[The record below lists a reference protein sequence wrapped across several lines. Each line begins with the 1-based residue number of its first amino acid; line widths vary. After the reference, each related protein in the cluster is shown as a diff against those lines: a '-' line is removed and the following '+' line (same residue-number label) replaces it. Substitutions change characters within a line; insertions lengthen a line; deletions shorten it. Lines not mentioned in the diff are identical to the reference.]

1 MAPNNCNPKPP
12 LTADTAAT
20 SDGGAP
26 PIQEQSNTAVKLQCE
41 QAMLPLRSN
50 DHAEALRLIEETCL
64 LHPNSAI
71 AHRTQA
77 QIHHQAAS
85 KITDPSSKQQ
95 HLQNAVVSV
104 RRAVTL
110 SPSSIEHVDFLC
122 RLLLESASDAEAHK
136 EVVREC
142 ERSLA
147 VEDPIDPADDTTV
160 EERIESVRVK
170 LRLHLQKSRAALTE
184 KGGGIN
190 EPKVKEISVQ
200 LSSES
205 KESEKSSSSSIMP
218 KEKLTNVP
226 RKSIKEM
233 TNVEA
238 RVPNLKIIAY
248 WESMSEE
255 KRRAFLELKI
265 SDIREV
271 FRSLKDG
278 SAVRVFSEAVDY
290 ADKNKTWKFWPCHLC
305 DGKFA
310 KVELLLEHIEK
321 FHDNESAQMVR
332 NYVPIE
338 VDADWAKLLV
348 HGTWKP
354 VDVLEA
360 MEIISIQSKSELGNE
375 DRDQFTC
382 ELPKKESDV
391 NDISKFNKILLP
403 KACSDNQNWPLSDDI
418 ERAKVLKSIHAEFQ
432 LLVKSEYLT
441 MENLSQVIG
450 SAITELQNSIPASE
464 LRIRSLDRTPLCICF
479 LGLSKLKSLHMFLKL
494 LSGLAYRNEVLD
506 PVRSSIDAFS
516 FCNGVN
522 IKERIVF
529 TGNPSRLLDEQFLQ
543 VEFMP
548 HRYHDATS
556 TCKIRDDEVDVLP
569 DVDDLMRGV
578 FDPSSTIGELLA
590 SWRVGQENI
599 KHQGSL
605 YFTAFEKELRCF
617 HCFTAIKSGFVSH
630 KEELGNIESIC
641 NAELTKR
648 EQDTNHVP
656 QSYISLLQRRQEE
669 LDLAENDDAS
679 LERYQVNSISSVIKG
694 AALDE
699 AVDISQFKTEGAS
712 DHVDEEYARTR
723 TAILRQNE
731 RMTLELEKIHE
742 KLGRNSVQLWRM
754 GLKYKQTT
762 SLDYRAIMLP
772 LLKLFMQAKMEA
784 LVDEDERQKAD
795 AAGVDILSKLELDS
809 KNTSKGGH
817 PTKHSNEKSNVTKKN
832 QDKEKTRDP
841 KAQMEALDVEEKADA
856 AQIAIL
862 SEHIL
867 DAKKNTSQEASP
879 TKHPKEKS
887 KPKKK
892 RKDKK
897 KEEDPKAT
905 CDDELNV
912 VQEEKE
918 EEPHFPADQ
927 TVGSPSS
934 VIDELKQQEEEERKL
949 KEMECQR
956 LIEDEVKQKNLA
968 KQITNEAKSIPK
980 MNMGT
985 VPLNLEASG
994 SVIRGLYV
1002 GTIPV
1007 NYKPRDSVMAH
1018 QDPSLGKVPEDFSGV
1033 PVSSK
1038 SPQDLSGASGSQ
1050 KNRRSRSP
1058 SKVKQAQKNLPL
1070 TTRQTSEAPLE
1081 GKKEEGLR
1089 VLPDILRA
1097 GLKNDA
1103 GEFNCFLNVI
1113 VQSLWHIR
1121 KFRDEILS
1129 RSTSAHAQVRHP
1141 CVVCALHEVL
1151 NGLSVA
1157 SANMQSKAVSPS
1169 PLRVALSQLKPGS
1182 NLFQIEQQND
1192 ASEVLS
1198 AILDCLHQ
1206 SFTRGSGV
1214 SDAQPLGSR
1223 KCDSDACIAHRLF
1236 ELDIHIKLICQYCGT
1251 ESRQQKAL
1259 FDELFKLVRK
1269 KELLTCDPASLWHI
1283 RKFRDEILSRSTSA
1297 HAQVRHPCVV
1307 CALHEVLNGL
1317 SVASANMQSKAVS
1330 PSPLRVALSQL
1341 KPGSN
1346 LFQIEQQ
1353 NDASEVLI
1361 AILDCLHQSFTRGS
1375 GVSDAQPL
1383 GSQKC
1388 DSDACIAHRLFE
1400 VDIHIN
1406 LICQYCAQTMHAG
1419 TPFDEL
1425 FKLGRKKELLTCDP
1439 AVKGCGKDNNL
1450 HHILSICPHVFTLV
1464 LGWGTPSESI
1474 DHISETLEALSI
1486 HVDLGF
1492 MFDGLDPGH
1501 LYSLI
1506 SMVCYSSQHYICFV
1520 YDERE
1525 EWIMY
1530 DDAIVKVIGRW
1541 GNVIL
1546 ECKKR
1551 KFQPTVLFF
1560 ESVE

>member
-1 MAPNNCNPKPP
+1 MAPKNCNPKPP
-12 LTADTAAT
+12 LMADTTAT

-26 PIQEQSNTAVKLQCE
+26 PIQEQSNTESVKLQCE
-41 QAMLPLRSN
+41 RAMLPLRSN

-104 RRAVTL
+104 WRAVTL
-110 SPSSIEHVDFLC
+110 SPSSIELVDFLC

-170 LRLHLQKSRAALTE
+170 LRSHLQKSRAALTE
-184 KGGGIN
+184 KVGGIN

-265 SDIREV
+265 GDIREV

-321 FHDNESAQMVR
+321 FHDNESARMVR

-338 VDADWAKLLV
+338 VDADWAKLLF

-360 MEIISIQSKSELGNE
+360 MEIIRKQSKSELGSK
-375 DRDQFTC
+375 DRDQFSS
-382 ELPKKESDV
+382 ELPKKESNV

-403 KACSDNQNWPLSDDI
+403 KACSNNQNWPLSDDI
-418 ERAKVLKSIHAEFQ
+418 ERAKILKSIQAEFQ
-432 LLVKSEYLT
+432 LLVKREYLT
-441 MENLSQVIG
+441 MESLNQVIG
-450 SAITELQNSIPASE
+450 STITELQNYIPASE
-464 LRIRSLDRTPLCICF
+464 LRIHGLDQTPLCICF
-479 LGLSKLKSLHMFLKL
+479 MGLSKLKSLHMFLKL
-494 LSGLAYRNEVLD
+494 LSGLTVGNKVLETD
-506 PVRSSIDAFS
+506 SSSIDDFS
-516 FCNGVN
+516 FCSGVK

-529 TGNPSRLLDEQFLQ
+529 TGDLSRLLDEQFLQ

-548 HRYHDATS
+548 HKYHDATS

-578 FDPSSTIGELLA
+578 FDPSATIGELLA

-605 YFTAFEKELRCF
+605 YFTAFEKELQGF
-617 HCFTAIKSGFVSH
+617 HRFTAIKSGFVSH
-630 KEELGNIESIC
+630 KKELGNIESIC
-641 NAELTKR
+641 NAELMKR
-648 EQDTNHVP
+648 EQDKNHVP

-669 LDLAENDDAS
+669 LVLAENDDAGHR
-679 LERYQVNSISSVIKG
+679 RYQVNSILRVIKG

-699 AVDISQFKTEGAS
+699 AVDISQFKTERAA
-712 DHVDEEYARTR
+712 DHADGEYARII
-723 TAILRQNE
+723 TAIVRENV
-731 RMTLELEKIHE
+731 RMTLE
-742 KLGRNSVQLWRM
+742 
-754 GLKYKQTT
+754 
-762 SLDYRAIMLP
+762 
-772 LLKLFMQAKMEA
+772 
-784 LVDEDERQKAD
+784 
-795 AAGVDILSKLELDS
+795 
-809 KNTSKGGH
+809 
-817 PTKHSNEKSNVTKKN
+817 
-832 QDKEKTRDP
+832 
-841 KAQMEALDVEEKADA
+841 AQMEALDDDEKADA

-862 SEHIL
+862 SEHEL
-867 DAKKNTSQEASP
+867 DAKKNTSQGANIEVAACMQYVFQSNTP
-879 TKHPKEKS
+879 MVLQ
-887 KPKKK
+887 
-892 RKDKK
+892 
-897 KEEDPKAT
+897 AT
-905 CDDELNV
+905 CDGELNV

-934 VIDELKQQEEEERKL
+934 MIDELKQQEEEERKL

-956 LIEDEVKQKNLA
+956 LIEDEANMEALVDEHERQKAEAAGMLHKIAILSEHELDAKKNTSQGASPTKHPKEKSKPKKKRKDQKKEKDPKATCDGELNVVQEEKEEEPHFPADQTVGSPSSMIDELKQQEEEERKL
-968 KQITNEAKSIPK
+968 KEMECQRLIED
-980 MNMGT
+980 
-985 VPLNLEASG
+985 E
-994 SVIRGLYV
+994 
-1002 GTIPV
+1002 
-1007 NYKPRDSVMAH
+1007 
-1018 QDPSLGKVPEDFSGV
+1018 DPSLGKVPEDFSGV

-1038 SPQDLSGASGSQ
+1038 SQQDLSGASGSQ

-1070 TTRQTSEAPLE
+1070 TTRQPSEAPLE

-1121 KFRDEILS
+1121 KFRDEFLS
-1129 RSTSAHAQVRHP
+1129 RSTSAHVQVRHP

-1151 NGLSVA
+1151 N
-1157 SANMQSKAVSPS
+1157 
-1169 PLRVALSQLKPGS
+1169 
-1182 NLFQIEQQND
+1182 D
-1192 ASEVLS
+1192 
-1198 AILDCLHQ
+1198 
-1206 SFTRGSGV
+1206 
-1214 SDAQPLGSR
+1214 
-1223 KCDSDACIAHRLF
+1223 
-1236 ELDIHIKLICQYCGT
+1236 
-1251 ESRQQKAL
+1251 
-1259 FDELFKLVRK
+1259 
-1269 KELLTCDPASLWHI
+1269 
-1283 RKFRDEILSRSTSA
+1283 
-1297 HAQVRHPCVV
+1297 
-1307 CALHEVLNGL
+1307 L

-1361 AILDCLHQSFTRGS
+1361 AILDCLHQSFTRS
-1375 GVSDAQPL
+1375 SSVSDAQPL
-1383 GSQKC
+1383 GSRKC

-1400 VDIHIN
+1400 VDIHIK
-1406 LICQYCAQTMHAG
+1406 LICQYCGIESRQQKYNSYSCFFDTGTMHAG

-1425 FKLGRKKELLTCDP
+1425 FKLVRKKELLTCDP

-1450 HHILSICPHVFTLV
+1450 HHILSICPHVFTL
-1464 LGWGTPSESI
+1464 
-1474 DHISETLEALSI
+1474 
-1486 HVDLGF
+1486 DLGF

-1541 GNVIL
+1541 G
-1546 ECKKR
+1546 KR
-1551 KFQPTVLFF
+1551 YFGV
-1560 ESVE
+1560 

>member
-1 MAPNNCNPKPP
+1 MAPKNCSPKPP

-20 SDGGAP
+20 SNGGAP
-26 PIQEQSNTAVKLQCE
+26 PIQEQSNTESVKLQCE
-41 QAMLPLRSN
+41 RAILPLRSN
-50 DHAEALRLIEETCL
+50 DYTEALRLIEETCL

-77 QIHHQAAS
+77 QIHHQAAY

-122 RLLLESASDAEAHK
+122 QLLSKSASDAKAHN

-160 EERIESVRVK
+160 EERIQSARAK
-170 LRLHLQKSRAALTE
+170 LRSHLQKSRAALTE
-184 KGGGIN
+184 KVGGIY

-233 TNVEA
+233 TKDVEA
-238 RVPNLKIIAY
+238 RVANLKIIAY
-248 WESMSEE
+248 WESMNEE

-265 SDIREV
+265 GDIREH

-278 SAVRVFSEAVDY
+278 LVVRVFLEAVDY

-321 FHDNESAQMVR
+321 FHENESAQMVR

-338 VDADWAKLLV
+338 VDTDWAKLLV

-354 VDVLEA
+354 VDILEA
-360 MEIISIQSKSELGNE
+360 MEIIRKQSKSELGSK
-375 DRDQFTC
+375 DRDQFSC

-391 NDISKFNKILLP
+391 DDISKFNKILLP
-403 KACSDNQNWPLSDDI
+403 KACPNKQNWPLSDDI
-418 ERAKVLKSIHAEFQ
+418 ERAKILKGIQAEFQ
-432 LLVKSEYLT
+432 LLVKREYLT

-450 SAITELQNSIPASE
+450 STITVLQNYIPASE
-464 LRIRSLDRTPLCICF
+464 LRIHGLDQTPLCICF
-479 LGLSKLKSLHMFLKL
+479 LGLSDLKSVHMFLKL
-494 LSGLAYRNEVLD
+494 LSGRTVGNKVLETD
-506 PVRSSIDAFS
+506 SSSIDAFS
-516 FCNGVN
+516 FCNGVK

-529 TGNPSRLLDEQFLQ
+529 TGDPSRLLDEQFLQ

-556 TCKIRDDEVDVLP
+556 TCKIRDDEFDVLP
-569 DVDDLMRGV
+569 DVDGLMRGA
-578 FDPSSTIGELLA
+578 FDPSATIGELLA

-605 YFTAFEKELRCF
+605 YFTAFEKELQCF
-617 HCFTAIKSGFVSH
+617 HRFTAIKSGFVSH
-630 KEELGNIESIC
+630 KKELGNIESIC
-641 NAELTKR
+641 NAELMKR
-648 EQDTNHVP
+648 KQDTNHVP

-669 LDLAENDDAS
+669 LVLAENDDAGRR
-679 LERYQVNSISSVIKG
+679 RYQVNSILSVIKG

-699 AVDISQFKTEGAS
+699 AVDISQFKTEGAA
-712 DHVDEEYARTR
+712 DHADGEYARIIA
-723 TAILRQNE
+723 AILRENV
-731 RMTLELEKIHE
+731 RMTLELEKITE
-742 KLGRNSVQLWRM
+742 KLVKTNVQLWRM

-772 LLKLFMQAKMEA
+772 LLKLFMQA
-784 LVDEDERQKAD
+784 
-795 AAGVDILSKLELDS
+795 
-809 KNTSKGGH
+809 
-817 PTKHSNEKSNVTKKN
+817 
-832 QDKEKTRDP
+832 
-841 KAQMEALDVEEKADA
+841 QMEVLDDEETADA
-856 AQIAIL
+856 AQIAML
-862 SEHIL
+862 SEHEL
-867 DAKKNTSQEASP
+867 DAKKNTSQG
-879 TKHPKEKS
+879 
-887 KPKKK
+887 
-892 RKDKK
+892 
-897 KEEDPKAT
+897 AT
-905 CDDELNV
+905 CGDELNV

-927 TVGSPSS
+927 TIGSPSS
-934 VIDELKQQEEEERKL
+934 GIDELKQQEEEERKL

-968 KQITNEAKSIPK
+968 KQTTNEAKSIPK

-1002 GTIPV
+1002 GTIPL

-1033 PVSSK
+1033 PVRSK
-1038 SPQDLSGASGSQ
+1038 SPQDLSGASASQ

-1070 TTRQTSEAPLE
+1070 TTRQPSEARLE
-1081 GKKEEGLR
+1081 GKKEESLG

-1103 GEFNCFLNVI
+1103 DQFNCFLNVI
-1113 VQSLWHIR
+1113 VQSLWHMR
-1121 KFRDEILS
+1121 KFRDEFLS
-1129 RSTSAHAQVRHP
+1129 RSTSAHVQVRHP

-1182 NLFQIEQQND
+1182 NLFQLEQQND
-1192 ASEVLS
+1192 ASEVLI

-1206 SFTRGSGV
+1206 SCTRGSGV

-1236 ELDIHIKLICQYCGT
+1236 EVDIHIKLICQYCGT
-1251 ESRQQKAL
+1251 ESRQQKYNSYSCF
-1259 FDELFKLVRK
+1259 FDAGVLRSAKIQKVLYYEIMKCYILDISFKK
-1269 KELLTCDPASLWHI
+1269 
-1283 RKFRDEILSRSTSA
+1283 
-1297 HAQVRHPCVV
+1297 
-1307 CALHEVLNGL
+1307 L
-1317 SVASANMQSKAVS
+1317 SV
-1330 PSPLRVALSQL
+1330 LL
-1341 KPGSN
+1341 
-1346 LFQIEQQ
+1346 
-1353 NDASEVLI
+1353 
-1361 AILDCLHQSFTRGS
+1361 
-1375 GVSDAQPL
+1375 
-1383 GSQKC
+1383 
-1388 DSDACIAHRLFE
+1388 
-1400 VDIHIN
+1400 
-1406 LICQYCAQTMHAG
+1406 AQTMHAG

-1425 FKLGRKKELLTCDP
+1425 FKLVRKKELLTCDP

-1486 HVDLGF
+1486 HVDLGL

-1541 GNVIL
+1541 DNVIL
-1546 ECKKR
+1546 ECKKW